1 MENRNFR
8 QIKSEIRI
16 LGIDDAPFT
25 PRSDEDVLLVGTV
38 FRGGHWL
45 DGVLTT
51 KIRVDG
57 DDATEKIVEMVNG
70 SRHLNQLRVIMLDGL
85 TFGGFNV
92 ADINEISSR
101 TGLPVIVVVR
111 KYPDLEGIR
120 IALKHRFPDW
130 KKRWQM
136 IDDAGE
142 IHRVES
148 TETVYIQTAGIDQE
162 DAAEI
167 VRLSTTRSSIPE
179 PLRAAHLIASGVKL
193 GESRG
198 SA

>member
-1 MENRNFR
+1 MENHNFR

-25 PRSDEDVLLVGTV
+25 PRSEEDVLLVGTV
-38 FRGGHWL
+38 FRGGQWL

-51 KIRVDG
+51 TVRVDG
-57 DDATEKIVEMVNG
+57 DDATERIIEMVNG
-70 SRHLNQLRVIMLDGL
+70 SRHLDQLRVIMLDGL

-92 ADINEISSR
+92 VDIVELSER

-111 KYPDLEGIR
+111 KHPDMERIR
-120 IALKHRFPDW
+120 RALKHRFPDW
-130 KKRWQM
+130 KARWR
-136 IDDAGE
+136 IIERAGR
-142 IHRVES
+142 IHRLES
-148 TETVYIQTAGIDQE
+148 EDPIYIQTAGIDPD

-179 PLRAAHLIASGVKL
+179 PIRVAHIIASGVML

>member
-1 MENRNFR
+1 MDTSNFK

-25 PRSDEDVLLVGTV
+25 PRSDEDVLIVGTV

-111 KYPDLEGIR
+111 KYPDLERIR
-120 IALKHRFPDW
+120 RALKHRFSDW

-136 IDDAGE
+136 IEDAGE

-148 TETVYIQTAGIDQE
+148 TETVYVQTAGIDPD

-179 PLRAAHLIASGVKL
+179 PLRVAHLIASGVKL

-198 SA
+198 GA